1 MKDEK
6 SRAALMT
13 ACTLSVIQLMELHRD
28 KTGTPMEHMLIDMLA
43 LPICITMQVSEA
55 EHAEDNMLLTMA
67 GYRQL
72 VKDYENEEIKFNEK
86 AQPHS
91 SRALH

>member
-13 ACTLSVIQLMELHRD
+13 ACTLSVIQLMELHRS
-28 KTGTPMEHMLIDMLA
+28 KTGTPMEHMLRDMLA
-43 LPICITMQVSEA
+43 LPIWITTQVSEA

-67 GYRQL
+67 GY
-72 VKDYENEEIKFNEK
+72 K
-86 AQPHS
+86 AKKGKGSYQRRNKHCLRRFS
-91 SRALH
+91 FV